1 MKKIFVIFT
10 TISLVFTACEK
21 EEEIIEGCTD
31 ATATN
36 YNALATSDDGS
47 CIAATTDVYGCM
59 DAGAT
64 NYNPLA
70 NVDDASCKYNL
81 SLNFTHTVDGNA
93 LETDQMIYSNAATQ
107 NYSVQTL
114 RYLLSDITLHSANGT
129 STLLDEV
136 HFITISDPSTF
147 NLDIQ
152 DLNSANYTAI
162 SFTMGLDSLK
172 NITDNYLNESF
183 FPSFSWPDFMGGGYH
198 YMQLEGDYTTAF
210 QGYATHTGG
219 TDGIDFS
226 FTKNFPISLNIANTN
241 TTVIIN
247 MEINNWYSNPNIINL
262 TTDGIMDNANKQ
274 ALLQA
279 NGIADVFSV
288 FYPIN

>member
-1 MKKIFVIFT
+1 MTPTKINKIMKRIFLVIT
-10 TISLVFTACEK
+10 IISLVFTACKK
-21 EEEIIEGCTD
+21 EEGCTD
-31 ATATN
+31 FAATN
-36 YNALATSDDGS
+36 YNA
-47 CIAATTDVYGCM
+47 
-59 DAGAT
+59 DAEEDNG
-64 NYNPLA
+64 
-70 NVDDASCKYNL
+70 SCKYNL

-93 LETDQMIYSNAATQ
+93 LETDTMIYTNQIGQ

-114 RYLLSDITLHSANGT
+114 RYLLSDITLHSVKGA

-136 HFITISDPSTF
+136 HFITLSDPSTF

-152 DLNSANYTAI
+152 DINSSNYTAI

-183 FPSFSWPDFMGGGYH
+183 FPSFAWPDFMGGGYH

-219 TDGIDFS
+219 TDGLDFS
-226 FTKNFPISLNIANTN
+226 FTKNFPIALNIANANKTI
-241 TTVIIN
+241 IIN
-247 MEINNWYSNPNIINL
+247 MEINNWYSNTINL
-262 TTDGIMDNANKQ
+262 TTDGIMDNADKQ

-288 FYPIN
+288 FYTIN

>member
-1 MKKIFVIFT
+1 MKRIFLVIT
-10 TISLVFTACEK
+10 LISLVFTSCKK
-21 EEEIIEGCTD
+21 EEGCTD
-31 ATATN
+31 FTATN
-36 YNALATSDDGS
+36 YNADAEEDDGS
-47 CIAATTDVYGCM
+47 CIYAINGCIDTTAA
-59 DAGAT
+59 
-64 NYNPLA
+64 NYDPSA
-70 NVDDASCKYNL
+70 NIDDGSCKYNF
-81 SLNFTHTVDGNA
+81 SLNFTHTVDGNV
-93 LETDQMIYSNAATQ
+93 LETDQMIYTNASGQ

-114 RYLLSDITLHSANGT
+114 KYLLSDITLHSANGT
-129 STLLDEV
+129 STLLEEV

-183 FPSFSWPDFMGGGYH
+183 FPSFAWPDFMGGGYH

-219 TDGIDFS
+219 TDGLDFS
-226 FTKNFPISLNIANTN
+226 FTKNFPIALNIENANT
-241 TTVIIN
+241 TIIIN
-247 MEINNWYSNPNIINL
+247 MEINNWYSNPNTISL

-288 FYPIN
+288 FYTIIN

>member
-1 MKKIFVIFT
+1 MKRIFLVIT
-10 TISLVFTACEK
+10 IISLVFTACKK
-21 EEEIIEGCTD
+21 EEGCTDFAATNYNADAEEDDGSCIYAINGCID

-36 YNALATSDDGS
+36 YDPSATIDDG
-47 CIAATTDVYGCM
+47 
-59 DAGAT
+59 
-64 NYNPLA
+64 
-70 NVDDASCKYNL
+70 SCKYNL
-81 SLNFTHTVDGNA
+81 IINFTHTVDGNA
-93 LETDQMIYSNAATQ
+93 LETDQMIYSNTVGQ

-114 RYLLSDITLHSANGT
+114 RYLISDITLHSANGT

-152 DLNSANYTAI
+152 NLVEQDYNSI
-162 SFTMGLDSLK
+162 SFTIGLDSLK

-183 FPSFSWPDFMGGGYH
+183 FPSFTWPDFMGGGYH

-219 TDGIDFS
+219 TDGMDFS
-226 FTKNFPISLNIANTN
+226 FTKNFPISLNIANAN

-247 MEINNWYSNPNIINL
+247 MEINNWYSNPNTISL

-288 FYPIN
+288 FYTIIN

>member
-1 MKKIFVIFT
+1 MSRIILLLIFSTLFYGCKK
-10 TISLVFTACEK
+10 EK
-21 EEEIIEGCTD
+21 GCTD
-31 ATATN
+31 FSATN
-36 YNALATSDDGS
+36 YNADAEEDDG
-47 CIAATTDVYGCM
+47 
-59 DAGAT
+59 
-64 NYNPLA
+64 
-70 NVDDASCKYNL
+70 SCKYNL

-93 LETDQMIYSNAATQ
+93 LETDQMIYSNIVGQ

-114 RYLLSDITLHSANGT
+114 RYLLSDIMLHSANGT

-162 SFTMGLDSLK
+162 SFTMGLDALK

-183 FPSFSWPDFMGGGYH
+183 FPSFAWPNFLPIGTGGYH
-198 YMQLEGDYTTAF
+198 YMQLEGDYENIS
-210 QGYATHTGG
+210 QGYATHTGPTAG
-219 TDGIDFS
+219 EDFS
-226 FTKNFPISLNIANTN
+226 FSKNFSIALNIANAN
-241 TTVIIN
+241 TTLIIN
-247 MEINNWYSNPNIINL
+247 MEINNWYSNPNTISL

-288 FYPIN
+288 FYTIQ

>member
-1 MKKIFVIFT
+1 MKRIFVIFT

-31 ATATN
+31 TGAINYNTNATN
-36 YNALATSDDGS
+36 DNG
-47 CIAATTDVYGCM
+47 
-59 DAGAT
+59 
-64 NYNPLA
+64 
-70 NVDDASCKYNL
+70 SCKYNL

-226 FTKNFPISLNIANTN
+226 FTKNFPVSLNIANAN
-241 TTVIIN
+241 TTVTIN

>member
-1 MKKIFVIFT
+1 MKRIFLVIT
-10 TISLVFTACEK
+10 IISLVFTACKK
-21 EEEIIEGCTD
+21 EEGCTDFAATNYNADAEEDDGSCIYAINGCID

-36 YNALATSDDGS
+36 YDPSATIDDG
-47 CIAATTDVYGCM
+47 
-59 DAGAT
+59 
-64 NYNPLA
+64 
-70 NVDDASCKYNL
+70 SCKYNL
-81 SLNFTHTVDGNA
+81 SLSFTHTIDGDVLQIN
-93 LETDQMIYSNAATQ
+93 EMIYSNTVSQ

-152 DLNSANYTAI
+152 NLVEQDYNSI
-162 SFTMGLDSLK
+162 SFTIGLDSLK

-183 FPSFSWPDFMGGGYH
+183 FPSFTWPDFMGGGYH

-219 TDGIDFS
+219 TDGMDFS
-226 FTKNFPISLNIANTN
+226 FTKNFPISLNIANAN

-247 MEINNWYSNPNIINL
+247 MEINNWYSNPNTISL

-288 FYPIN
+288 FYTIIN

>member
-1 MKKIFVIFT
+1 MSRIILLLIFSTLFCGCKK
-10 TISLVFTACEK
+10 EK
-21 EEEIIEGCTD
+21 GCTD
-31 ATATN
+31 FSATN
-36 YNALATSDDGS
+36 YNADAEEDDGS
-47 CIAATTDVYGCM
+47 CIYAINGCIDTT
-59 DAGAT
+59 AT
-64 NYNPLA
+64 NYDPSA
-70 NVDDASCKYNL
+70 TIDDGSCKYNL
-81 SLNFTHTVDGNA
+81 SLSFTHTVDGNA
-93 LETDQMIYSNAATQ
+93 LETDQMIYSNTVGQ

-183 FPSFSWPDFMGGGYH
+183 FPSFAWPNFMGGGYH

-219 TDGIDFS
+219 TDGLDFS
-226 FTKNFPISLNIANTN
+226 FTKNFPIALNIASTN

-247 MEINNWYSNPNIINL
+247 MEINNWYSNPNTISL
-262 TTDGIMDNANKQ
+262 TADGIMENENKQ
-274 ALLQA
+274 ALLKT
-279 NGIADVFSV
+279 NGISDVFSV
-288 FYPIN
+288 FYTIN